1 VQDLSLHILDI
12 AENSITAGA
21 SLIEITVCED
31 TSHDILTFRI
41 SDNGTGMDPGLV
53 QKATDP
59 FFTTKEMK
67 KVGLGIPLLAQAAK
81 ETGGD
86 ISVES
91 QKDAGT
97 TITAIFKLN
106 HPDMKPLGD
115 IEKTVYLLRATHPE
129 IRIVFR
135 HEKIT

>member
-12 AENSITAGA
+12 AENSINAGA

-31 TSHDILTFRI
+31 TAHDILTFRI
-41 SDNGTGMDPGLV
+41 RDNGTGMGPDMA

-59 FFTTKEMK
+59 FFTTKERK
-67 KVGLGIPLLAQAAK
+67 KVGLGIPLLVQAAK
-81 ETGGD
+81 EAGGD
-86 ISVES
+86 ISIES
-91 QKDAGT
+91 QKDTGT
-97 TITAIFKLN
+97 TITATFKLS
-106 HPDMKPLGD
+106 HPDIKPLGD

-135 HEKIT
+135 HEKVT